1 MTETAEQKVAIIT
14 GASQGIGAGAVQAYR
29 KLGYAVVANSRRI
42 TSSSDPGVL
51 TVPGDIAD
59 SETGARLVDRAVER
73 FGRVDTLVNNAGVFV
88 AKPFTDYTDADF
100 DMVTGVNLRGFFSAT
115 RQAIAAM
122 LRNSGT
128 RRGHVVNISTSLV
141 DHANTAVPSALASLT
156 KGGLNA
162 VTRSLAIEYAGCGVR
177 VNTVS
182 PGIIRTPMHAEE
194 AYDTLAALHPVGRMG
209 DIGDIVG
216 AITYLET
223 AEFVTGEILHVDGGQ
238 SAGH

>member
-1 MTETAEQKVAIIT
+1 MSSEQKVAIIT

-29 KLGYAVVANSRRI
+29 KLGYAVVANSRHI
-42 TSSSDPGVL
+42 TSSADPGVL

-59 SETGARLVDRAVER
+59 PETGGRLVDRALEH

-100 DMVTGVNLRGFFSAT
+100 DMVTGVNLRGFFGVT
-115 RQAIAAM
+115 RHAIAAM
-122 LRNSGT
+122 LRNDGT

-162 VTRSLAIEYAGCGVR
+162 VAGRGVR

-182 PGIIRTPMHAEE
+182 PGIIRTPMHSEE
-194 AYDTLAALHPVGRMG
+194 THDTLAALHPVGRMG
-209 DIGDIVG
+209 DVGDIVE
-216 AITYLET
+216 AIAYLET

>member
-1 MTETAEQKVAIIT
+1 MVTERYGNFGLTA
-14 GASQGIGAGAVQAYR
+14 QGR
-29 KLGYAVVANSRRI
+29 
-42 TSSSDPGVL
+42 SSSPPRPQHLLTLRAEPPPVNARPVPQVRARNPAGRSGRDP
-51 TVPGDIAD
+51 
-59 SETGARLVDRAVER
+59 ETGARLVNRAVEH
-73 FGRVDTLVNNAGVFV
+73 FGRVDTLVNNAGVFL
-88 AKPFTDYTDADF
+88 AKPFTDYTDTDF
-100 DMVTGVNLRGFFSAT
+100 DMVTGVNLRGFFSVT

-162 VTRSLAIEYAGCGVR
+162 VTRSLAIEYAACGVR

-182 PGIIRTPMHAEE
+182 PGVIRTPMHAEE
-194 AYDTLAALHPVGRMG
+194 TYDTLAALHPVGRMG
-209 DIGDIVG
+209 DVGDIVE

>member
-1 MTETAEQKVAIIT
+1 MSSEQKVAIIT

-29 KLGYAVVANSRRI
+29 KLGYAVVANSRHI
-42 TSSSDPGVL
+42 TSSGDPGVL

-59 SETGARLVDRAVER
+59 PETGRRLVDRAVEH
-73 FGRVDTLVNNAGVFV
+73 FGQVNTLVNNAGVFL

-100 DMVTGVNLRGFFSAT
+100 DMVTGVNLRGFFGVT

-141 DHANTAVPSALASLT
+141 DHANAAVPSALASLT

-162 VTRSLAIEYAGCGVR
+162 VTRSLAIEYAASGVR

-194 AYDTLAALHPVGRMG
+194 TYDTLATLHPVGRMG
-209 DIGDIVG
+209 DIGDIVE
-216 AITYLET
+216 AIAYLET

>member
-1 MTETAEQKVAIIT
+1 MSSEQMVAIIT

-42 TSSSDPGVL
+42 TPSADPGVL

-59 SETGARLVDRAVER
+59 PETGALLVDQAVDR
-73 FGRVDTLVNNAGVFV
+73 YGRVDTLVNNAGVFV

-100 DMVTGVNLRGFFSAT
+100 DLVAGVNLRGFFGVT
-115 RQAIAAM
+115 RPAIAAM
-122 LRNSGT
+122 LRNNGT

-141 DHANTAVPSALASLT
+141 DHASTAVPSALASLT

-162 VTRSLAIEYAGCGVR
+162 VTRSLAIEYAARGVR

-194 AYDTLAALHPVGRMG
+194 TYDALAALHPVGRMG
-209 DIGDIVG
+209 DIGDVVE
-216 AITYLET
+216 AIAYLET

>member
-1 MTETAEQKVAIIT
+1 MSSEQMVAIVT
-14 GASQGIGAGAVQAYR
+14 GASQGIGAGTVQAYR
-29 KLGYAVVANSRRI
+29 KLGYAVVANSRHI
-42 TSSSDPGVL
+42 GSSTDPGVL

-59 SETGARLVDRAVER
+59 PETGARLVDRAVER

-100 DMVTGVNLRGFFSAT
+100 DMVAGVNLRGFFSVT
-115 RQAIAAM
+115 RRAIAAM
-122 LRNSGT
+122 LRNDGS

-141 DHANTAVPSALASLT
+141 DHANAAVPSALASLT

-162 VTRSLAIEYAGCGVR
+162 VTRSLAIEYAARGVR

-182 PGIIRTPMHAEE
+182 PGIIRTPMHAVETHD
-194 AYDTLAALHPVGRMG
+194 ALAALHPVGRMG
-209 DIGDIVG
+209 DIDDIVE
-216 AITYLET
+216 AITFLET

>member
-1 MTETAEQKVAIIT
+1 MSSEQMVAIIT

-42 TSSSDPGVL
+42 TPSSDPGVL

-59 SETGARLVDRAVER
+59 PETGSLLVDQAVDR
-73 FGRVDTLVNNAGVFV
+73 YGRVDTLVNNAGVFV

-100 DMVTGVNLRGFFSAT
+100 DLVAGVNLRGFFSVT
-115 RQAIAAM
+115 RPAIAAM
-122 LRNSGT
+122 LRNNGT

-141 DHANTAVPSALASLT
+141 DHASTAVPSALASLT

-162 VTRSLAIEYAGCGVR
+162 VTRSLAIEYAARGVR

-182 PGIIRTPMHAEE
+182 LGVIRTPMHAEE
-194 AYDTLAALHPVGRMG
+194 TYAALAALHPVGRMG
-209 DIGDIVG
+209 DIGDVVE
-216 AITYLET
+216 AIAYLET

-238 SAGH
+238 SAGQ

>member
-1 MTETAEQKVAIIT
+1 MSSEQMVAIIT
-14 GASQGIGAGAVQAYR
+14 GSSQGIGAGAVQAYR
-29 KLGYAVVANSRRI
+29 QLGYAVIANSRHI
-42 TSSSDPGVL
+42 TPSSDPGVL

-59 SETGARLVDRAVER
+59 PDTGPRLVDRAVDS

-88 AKPFTDYTDADF
+88 AKPFTDYTDADY
-100 DMVTGVNLRGFFSAT
+100 DLVTGVNLRGFFRVT
-115 RQAIAAM
+115 QHAIAAM
-122 LRNSGT
+122 LRNDGT

-141 DHANTAVPSALASLT
+141 DHASTAVPSALASLT

-162 VTRSLAIEYAGCGVR
+162 VTRSLAIEYAASGVR

-194 AYDTLAALHPVGRMG
+194 TYDTLAALHPVGRMG
-209 DIGDIVG
+209 AIGDIVE
-216 AITYLET
+216 AIVYLET
-223 AEFVTGEILHVDGGQ
+223 AEFITGEILHVDGGQ

>member
-1 MTETAEQKVAIIT
+1 MSSEQKVAIIT

-29 KLGYAVVANSRRI
+29 KLGYAVVANSRHI
-42 TSSSDPGVL
+42 TSSGDPAVL

-59 SETGARLVDRAVER
+59 PETGRRLVDRAVEH
-73 FGRVDTLVNNAGVFV
+73 FGQVDTLVNNAGVFV

-100 DMVTGVNLRGFFSAT
+100 DMVTGVNLRGFFSVT
-115 RQAIAAM
+115 RPAIEAM

-162 VTRSLAIEYAGCGVR
+162 VTRSLAIEYAARGVR

-194 AYDTLAALHPVGRMG
+194 AYDTLAALHPVGQMG
-209 DIGDIVG
+209 DVGDIVE
-216 AITYLET
+216 AIAYLET
-223 AEFVTGEILHVDGGQ
+223 AKFVTGAILHVDGGQ

>member
-1 MTETAEQKVAIIT
+1 MSSEQMVAIVT
-14 GASQGIGAGAVQAYR
+14 GASQGIGAGTVQACR
-29 KLGYAVVANSRRI
+29 KLGYAVVANSRHI
-42 TSSSDPGVL
+42 GSSTDPGVL

-59 SETGARLVDRAVER
+59 PATGVRLVDRAVER

-100 DMVTGVNLRGFFSAT
+100 DMVAGVNLRGFFSVT
-115 RQAIAAM
+115 RRAIAAM
-122 LRNSGT
+122 LRNDGS

-141 DHANTAVPSALASLT
+141 DHANAAVPAALASLT

-162 VTRSLAIEYAGCGVR
+162 VTRSLAIEYAARGVR

-182 PGIIRTPMHAEE
+182 PGIIRTPMHAVETH
-194 AYDTLAALHPVGRMG
+194 DMLAALHPVGRMG
-209 DIGDIVG
+209 DIDDIVE
-216 AITYLET
+216 AITFLET